1 MDKDQLIERFQ
12 ERAAIMEYC
21 GGMKRSSAELAA
33 YAEVKRI
40 VGRHP
45 DGRAVALP
53 EEIRKIVK
61 VALEQG
67 FLF

>member
-1 MDKDQLIERFQ
+1 LDSQQLIERFN

-21 GGMKRSSAELAA
+21 GGMKRPAAELAS
-33 YAEVKRI
+33 YAEVKKL
-40 VGRHP
+40 VGRHS

-53 EEIRKIVK
+53 EEIRKTVK